1 MSVPVPSDAQA
12 PTSKG
17 RISHGRSGGC
27 AESIPGIPTA
37 KPEKLAARF
46 RPLFVVGRGGMGSVE
61 VALESLEGAEGHVV
75 ALKRMLPKAVLDKR
89 QTEMFLREAKL
100 ASLLV
105 HPNVVRA
112 TAFGEIDGEL
122 FLVMEY
128 VEGEPLSSVV
138 SRAHERE
145 GSLALPFVLH
155 VLAEIC
161 EGLHAAHE
169 LTDDSGRP
177 LNVVHRDVSPH
188 NVMVAYEGQI
198 KLLDFGVAKIEAID
212 AEGRTKTGE
221 VKGKTSYMS
230 PEQAMGDEID
240 RRSDL
245 YSVGAVLFEA
255 VSGRKMWGGG
265 TDLEVIRRLA
275 LEEPP
280 SLEEA
285 APGTPAVICELQR
298 RLVARDP
305 AKRPATALE
314 VANELRAAIAG
325 SAGGGSRPDSKVVG
339 ALMTR
344 LFADE
349 IESRHATLRA
359 AIAEAKAGAPPW
371 SPSHALQP
379 PTDATPV
386 PATTRANLSPAG
398 QKRTRGLL
406 LVASGVI
413 LAATAGGVLWRRNEP
428 SAPAVTPVTV
438 ASTAASPSS
447 PASGTT
453 RVVPTESPK
462 ALVESPP
469 PAAELGPTAVA
480 TSPSPAPRVVVK
492 PAEAVKPATTLKVGG
507 AKPRPATSSKPT
519 APLDVDPTPF

>member
-1 MSVPVPSDAQA
+1 
-12 PTSKG
+12 
-17 RISHGRSGGC
+17 
-27 AESIPGIPTA
+27 
-37 KPEKLAARF
+37 
-46 RPLFVVGRGGMGSVE
+46 MGSVE
-61 VALESLEGAEGHVV
+61 VALETSKDGGAEIV

-112 TAFGEIDGEL
+112 SSFGEVDGEL

-128 VEGEPLSSVV
+128 IEGEPLSSVV
-138 SRAHERE
+138 QKAHARE
-145 GSLALPFVLH
+145 GTLALPFVLH

-169 LTDDSGRP
+169 LKDDTGRP

-221 VKGKTSYMS
+221 VKGKTAYMS

-255 VSGRKMWGGG
+255 ISGRKMWGGG

-280 SLEEA
+280 PLKDA
-285 APGTPAVICELQR
+285 APETPAAICDLQR

-305 AKRPATALE
+305 NKRPATALE
-314 VANELRAAIAG
+314 VAKELREAIATLG
-325 SAGGGSRPDSKVVG
+325 PLPDTKVVRT
-339 ALMTR
+339 LMMR

-349 IESRHATLRA
+349 IERRHATLRA
-359 AIAEAKAGAPPW
+359 AMAEAASGSPP
-371 SPSHALQP
+371 SRPSHVEPA
-379 PTDATPV
+379 TDATPV
-386 PATTRANLSPAG
+386 PATTRANISSAG
-398 QKRTRGLL
+398 QRRARGLL
-406 LVASGVI
+406 LVMSGVA
-413 LAATAGGVLWRRNEP
+413 LAAIAGGVLWRSAGTSRSNGHGVVSTSAVVHGEEP
-428 SAPAVTPVTV
+428 PVTPPV
-438 ASTAASPSS
+438 ASATASSASSSTPAAPVSPEQTNQKSPRSS
-447 PASGTT
+447 P
-453 RVVPTESPK
+453 
-462 ALVESPP
+462 LQSPP
-469 PAAELGPTAVA
+469 QPHVFIKPGTKPAA
-480 TSPSPAPRVVVK
+480 PR
-492 PAEAVKPATTLKVGG
+492 
-507 AKPRPATSSKPT
+507 SSSVPKPT